1 MSCPGWYCGKV
12 LSFDGEIG
20 DCGPCPRGFRRN
32 DTTFICEPCTDSPAL
47 YDWLYLGFM
56 VLLMLILHWFSID
69 LVSMRR
75 TFSKDLL
82 ILHTTA
88 FVEVLIAS
96 VFSLVILPPFGNFT
110 IHSCQVR
117 SIADWYTL
125 FHNPMPN
132 FEKKLYCTQEAVYP
146 LYTIVFVFY
155 ISCLVAMLT
164 IRPWVCRRYFPR
176 QSKMSIY
183 AAMYFIPIL
192 LIAHAV
198 IGGLIY
204 YSYPYLTIILS
215 VISVAAHFASKM
227 DQSAAALA
235 KGAVTDPR
243 NLVILLGHWGLHA
256 YGLVAVT
263 QLKQP
268 LTHAPL
274 LMLVPLPT
282 VFYILT
288 ARFTD
293 PNAVGF

>member
-1 MSCPGWYCGKV
+1 MACPGWYCGKV
-12 LSFDGEIG
+12 LMPDGELG
-20 DCGPCPRGFRRN
+20 ACGSCPRGFRRN
-32 DTTFICEPCTDSPAL
+32 DTNFICEPCTDTPAL

-88 FVEVLIAS
+88 FFEVLTAS
-96 VFSLVILPPFGNFT
+96 VFSLVVLPPFGSFT
-110 IHSCQVR
+110 IHSCHVR
-117 SIADWYTL
+117 SISDWYTL

-146 LYTIVFVFY
+146 LYTVVFVFY

-164 IRPWVCRRYFPR
+164 VRPWVCRRYFPR

-192 LIAHAV
+192 LLAHAV

-227 DQSAAALA
+227 DQSAGALA
-235 KGAVTDPR
+235 RGAVTDPR

-256 YGLVAVT
+256 YGLIAVT

-293 PNAVGF
+293 PNSVGF

>member
-1 MSCPGWYCGKV
+1 MACPGWYCGKV
-12 LSFDGEIG
+12 LMPDGELSG
-20 DCGPCPRGFRRN
+20 CGSCPRGFRRN
-32 DTTFICEPCTDSPAL
+32 DTTFICEPCTDTPAL

-88 FVEVLIAS
+88 FVEVLTAS
-96 VFSLVILPPFGNFT
+96 VFSLVMLPPFGSFN
-110 IHSCQVR
+110 IHTCRVR

-146 LYTIVFVFY
+146 LYTVVFVFY

-192 LIAHAV
+192 LLAHAV

-227 DQSAAALA
+227 DQSASALA
-235 KGAVTDPR
+235 RGAVTDPR

-256 YGLVAVT
+256 YGLIAVT

-268 LTHAPL
+268 LTQAPL

-293 PNAVGF
+293 PNSVGF